1 MKALLFF
8 CSPRLLVPLAF
19 FGTAL
24 LSQAAPKCNDISED
38 VRKAI
43 TSDPAKTLMIVE
55 DALVINEAC
64 ACEIVR
70 AAIEASKADANL
82 KQQIVQTALAVA
94 PKMAPAIT
102 ECAGVQG
109 NVPAVVSAGTAEP
122 TYDEVTDSGKS
133 GKSGKSV
140 LPILPSAPVE
150 EVEEFS
156 YIPRDIRGIYLI
168 APGGVGIIGERS
180 VEKVCEDEKDH
191 NGGGDG
197 DKPRHRRRITS
208 PISRSIATN

>member
-1 MKALLFF
+1 MKASSSL

-19 FGTAL
+19 LGSAL
-24 LSQAAPKCNDISED
+24 LAQAAPKCSEISED

-43 TSDPAKTLMIVE
+43 AGDPAKTLMIVE

-70 AAIEASKADANL
+70 AAIEASKADVNL
-82 KQQIVQTALAVA
+82 KKQIVQTALAVA

-102 ECAGVQG
+102 ECAGMQG
-109 NVPAVVSAGTAEP
+109 NVPAIVSAP
-122 TYDEVTDSGKS
+122 TEEETYGDVTYSGKS

-140 LPILPSAPVE
+140 LPVIPPAPVE
-150 EVEEFS
+150 DVEEFS

-168 APGGVGIIGERS
+168 APGGVGVIGERS
-180 VEKVCEDEKDH
+180 VEKVCKDDKDH
-191 NGGGDG
+191 NGGGG
-197 DKPRHRRRITS
+197 DKPKHRRRITS

>member
-1 MKALLFF
+1 MKALSFL

-19 FGTAL
+19 FGSSL
-24 LSQAAPKCNDISED
+24 LSQAAPKCDDISGD

-70 AAIEASKADANL
+70 AAIEASKADDAL

-94 PKMAPAIT
+94 PKMAPVIT
-102 ECAGVQG
+102 ECAGIQG
-109 NVPAVVSAGTAEP
+109 NVPVALAPQVSEDA
-122 TYDEVTDSGKS
+122 EVTYSGKS
-133 GKSGKSV
+133 GKDGKSV
-140 LPILPSAPVE
+140 LPVIPPAPVE
-150 EVEEFS
+150 EVEEFA

-168 APGGVGIIGERS
+168 APGGVGVIGQRS
-180 VEKVCEDEKDH
+180 VEEVCDDDKDDDD
-191 NGGGDG
+191 GDGGDKH
-197 DKPRHRRRITS
+197 KPRRHITS
-208 PISRSIATN
+208 PISRSVATN